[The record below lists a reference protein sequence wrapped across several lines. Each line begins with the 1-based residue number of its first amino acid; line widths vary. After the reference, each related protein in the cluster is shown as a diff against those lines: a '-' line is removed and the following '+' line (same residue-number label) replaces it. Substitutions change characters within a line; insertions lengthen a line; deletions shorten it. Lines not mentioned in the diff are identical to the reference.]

1 MDRRPSTWLAIGL
14 AVGVVAGFTLGSGAL
29 ASAFAASDDDEL
41 DDPFTSVSRSG
52 ATCYDGP
59 TPNAGWLHEG
69 ANGHY
74 YGVTLNAT
82 VVHAPDKRLDA
93 VVKHVSEGRYVV
105 ALRTV
110 APDDDED
117 SWLQRKDDSCDRVST
132 HVELATSLP
141 TDEYREV
148 TVTANGRELLVVE
161 RDGTVAEL
169 YQLPNPVNTT
179 A

>member
-29 ASAFAASDDDEL
+29 ASAFAVSDDGEL
-41 DDPFTSVSRSG
+41 DDPEYSLTST
-52 ATCYDGP
+52 APTCYDGP
-59 TPNAGWLHEG
+59 RPNAGWLHEG
-69 ANGHY
+69 ANGDY
-74 YGVTLNAT
+74 YGVTLNTT
-82 VVHAPDKRLDA
+82 VVHASDERLNVA
-93 VVKHVSEGRYVV
+93 VKHVSEGRYVV

-110 APDDDED
+110 PPAEDED
-117 SWLQRKDDSCDRVST
+117 PRMQRRVDACDRAST
-132 HVELATSLP
+132 HIELATSLP

-169 YQLPNPVNTT
+169 YQLPNPINAT

>member
-1 MDRRPSTWLAIGL
+1 MDRSPSTILAISL

-29 ASAFAASDDDEL
+29 ASAFAVPDDNEL

-52 ATCYDGP
+52 STCYDGP

-69 ANGHY
+69 ANGDY

-105 ALRTV
+105 VLRTV
-110 APDDDED
+110 VPEDDED
-117 SWLQRKDDSCDRVST
+117 PRMQRKVDACDRVST
-132 HVELATSLP
+132 DIRLGTAVP

-148 TVTANGRELLVVE
+148 TVTVNGRELLVVE

-169 YQLPNPVNTT
+169 YQLPNPINATG
-179 A
+179 